1 MAGIATD
8 LLLFCATAT
17 LFTWHRKSSAAA
29 SAASDGQSCDAL
41 RNSAFVF
48 VKPHANTVAVQNL
61 VRTKLVESGISI
73 LSEAEIPAAA
83 IDEKKLIDQHYYAI
97 GTFETRMRVL
107 MVSCR
112 RFHLSPVFV

>member
-17 LFTWHRKSSAAA
+17 LFTWHRKSSVAAAA
-29 SAASDGQSCDAL
+29 SSDGQSCDAL

-61 VRTKLVESGISI
+61 VRSKLVESGISI
-73 LSEAEIPAAA
+73 LSEAEIPASE
-83 IDEKKLIDQHYYAI
+83 IDQKKLIDQHYYAI
-97 GTFETRMRVL
+97 GASEMSMMWFSSFRQSRSSLTFT
-107 MVSCR
+107 
-112 RFHLSPVFV
+112 